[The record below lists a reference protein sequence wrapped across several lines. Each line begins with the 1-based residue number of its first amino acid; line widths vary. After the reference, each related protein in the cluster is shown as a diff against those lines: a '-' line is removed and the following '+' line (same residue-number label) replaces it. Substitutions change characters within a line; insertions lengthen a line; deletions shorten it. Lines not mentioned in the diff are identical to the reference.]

1 MELTRE
7 QAIAAGNLRKGGSSH
22 TDIAKILGI
31 GREVVSR
38 FFEGNGLAVSE
49 QYRRDAKN
57 GVVARVSRGVDPTTL
72 KDTGVPPRVMN
83 AAVKAAAEAKLATH
97 QADLRKSS
105 TLAAAVR
112 AGVPFFVIRYL
123 CNVSDGDINIACEG
137 FTDEMDVLRKDYA
150 AMLVKFDLGE
160 LQFSNIPDCILT
172 EADRRAHRLFT
183 LIGGGMKVESAAHEL
198 GAAFGRLVHMFDT
211 LVPHSKGIWQMFT
224 AETSSNVQVCTEM
237 RNLVNT
243 GASQDTLTRALR
255 CKKDQ
260 VYDLLRWVFQDERET
275 LTRINEK
282 KVSALAEVT
291 KTTSTADT
299 DESDPGIE
307 GRVKKLRRL
316 VMSGMLLS
324 EARKQA
330 GIHHDT
336 FYRSKR
342 VRKMLDGDAE
352 FKAAVKSNHGKYRS
366 ELLGRRYV
374 PDGAIQDQVL
384 SAMKAGEA
392 FTSISRRLGVGP
404 QRVSRMH
411 EHFVAL
417 GELPNNTPSRMSRA
431 MALKNLI
438 DGGVSFDRA
447 CSVTRTPKY
456 SGDNLLKL
464 LAPAS
469 SLSTPPSA
477 GSAEV
482 KQTSESSSGATL
494 EQFCALYIAGV
505 SRDDIKERLG
515 LTEYLYKSMA
525 AVALA
530 TNVPGMKQ
538 ALHDQNVK
546 RAGAAREGLVKRH
559 TESATPTLV
568 SVAQDL
574 ASLVQKL
581 RQLENR

>member
-31 GREVVSR
+31 GREVVSK
-38 FFEGNGLAVSE
+38 FFESNGLAVSE

-57 GVVARVSRGVDPTTL
+57 GVVARVSRGIDPTTL

-97 QADLRKSS
+97 QADLRKPS

-112 AGVPFFVIRYL
+112 SFVPFFAIRYL
-123 CNVSDGDINIACEG
+123 CNVSDGDINLACEG

-160 LQFSNIPDCILT
+160 LQFSNIPDCILI

-183 LIGGGMKVESAAHEL
+183 LIGGGMKVESAAQEL

-224 AETSSNVQVCTEM
+224 AETASNVQVFTEM

-243 GASQDTLTRALR
+243 GASQDTLACALR
-255 CKKDQ
+255 CKKEQ
-260 VYDLLRWVFQDERET
+260 VYDLLRWVFRDERET
-275 LTRINEK
+275 LARINEK
-282 KVSALAEVT
+282 KASTNAEA
-291 KTTSTADT
+291 TSTADA
-299 DESDPGIE
+299 DESDTSIE

-316 VMSGMLLS
+316 VVSGVLLS
-324 EARKQA
+324 EARKQV
-330 GIHHDT
+330 GIHHDA

-342 VRKMLDGDAE
+342 VRKILDGDAE
-352 FKAAVKSNHGKYRS
+352 FKAAVKKNHGKYKS

-374 PDGAIQDQVL
+374 PDDAIQGQVL
-384 SAMKAGEA
+384 SAMKAGET
-392 FTSISRRLGVGP
+392 FTSISRRLGIGP

-411 EHFVAL
+411 EHFVTI
-417 GELPNNTPSRMSRA
+417 GELPNNTPHRMSKA
-431 MALKNLI
+431 VALKNLI

-447 CSVTRTPKY
+447 CNITRTPKY

-469 SLSTPPSA
+469 SVSTPPSA

-482 KQTSESSSGATL
+482 KQTSASSSGATL
-494 EQFCALYIAGV
+494 QQFCDLYIAGV
-505 SRDDIKERLG
+505 SREDIKKRLG

-559 TESATPTLV
+559 TGSATPTLV

-581 RQLENR
+581 RQLESR